1 MQERKCEIENMEE
14 SKGRV
19 CVTGGTGFIGSWI
32 INNLLQH
39 GYSVNTTVRS
49 TPEHKRDISFLTNL
63 PGASQN
69 LQILSADL
77 SNPESFSA
85 AIEGCIGVF
94 HVASPME
101 FELKEPEEVMIKR
114 TTDGAVGILKACLNS
129 NTVKRVI
136 YTSSSSAVLYHNSGK
151 DDNEEVVLNES
162 FWSDVDYLRASK
174 INGWFYYV
182 SKTLTEKA
190 VLEFGEES
198 GLDVVSLVP
207 TFVVGPFIC
216 PKLPGSVRASLSFA
230 FGNKGP
236 FGSLASLL
244 QVPMVHVDDVARAHI
259 FLLEHVNPKGRYNCS
274 SSLVTVETISQVVS
288 SKYPEFQLST
298 LDQLKQIE
306 GAKLQN
312 LSSKKLIEAGFV
324 FKYGLEEMVDDAI
337 RCCKEKGYI

>member
-32 INNLLQH
+32 IKNLLQH

-49 TPEHKRDISFLTNL
+49 NPEHKRDISFLTNL

-69 LQILSADL
+69 LQILNADL

-94 HVASPME
+94 HVASPVE

-151 DDNEEVVLNES
+151 DDHEEVVLDES

-174 INGWFYYV
+174 IDGWFYSV

-198 GLDVVSLVP
+198 GLDVVTLVP
-207 TFVVGPFIC
+207 TFVLGPFIC
-216 PKLPGSVRASLSFA
+216 PKLPSSVHASLSLA
-230 FGNKGP
+230 FGKDP
-236 FGSLASLL
+236 TFFSCFIYIA
-244 QVPMVHVDDVARAHI
+244 PMVHVDDVARAHI
-259 FLLEHVNPKGRYNCS
+259 FLLEHPNPKGRYNCS
-274 SSLVTVETISQVVS
+274 SSLVTVETMSEVVS

-298 LDQLKQIE
+298 L
-306 GAKLQN
+306 
-312 LSSKKLIEAGFV
+312 
-324 FKYGLEEMVDDAI
+324 
-337 RCCKEKGYI
+337 